1 MLYQVNLILI
11 NQVKDDGNVNS
22 ILERSYNVSQI
33 RLWKLLNDISYN
45 DIIELWKISYIRSK
59 NLKSYYVV
67 ILEDSTLLCICMFIV
82 NQGMIC
88 CHQLR
93 VLIKSKKVIFYI
105 LLIHTCWFNSNLLDS
120 ISFIM
125 IVNGERRHTAIPLSY
140 MNNLR
145 TENVYTSIIRGQV
158 SKKIKYKTVM
168 SIAKTSIQITII
180 ENVTFELIR
189 ILMQFIM
196 KYCRNM
202 GLSIDIPNN
211 IISFSDTEDN
221 KGIES

>member
-1 MLYQVNLILI
+1 
-11 NQVKDDGNVNS
+11 
-22 ILERSYNVSQI
+22 
-33 RLWKLLNDISYN
+33 
-45 DIIELWKISYIRSK
+45 
-59 NLKSYYVV
+59 
-67 ILEDSTLLCICMFIV
+67 
-82 NQGMIC
+82 
-88 CHQLR
+88 
-93 VLIKSKKVIFYI
+93 
-105 LLIHTCWFNSNLLDS
+105 
-120 ISFIM
+120 M

>member
-1 MLYQVNLILI
+1 
-11 NQVKDDGNVNS
+11 
-22 ILERSYNVSQI
+22 
-33 RLWKLLNDISYN
+33 
-45 DIIELWKISYIRSK
+45 
-59 NLKSYYVV
+59 
-67 ILEDSTLLCICMFIV
+67 MFIV
-82 NQGMIC
+82 NQGMIYH
-88 CHQLR
+88 HQLR

-105 LLIHTCWFNSNLLDS
+105 SLIHICWFNSNLSDS
-120 ISFIM
+120 ISFIT
-125 IVNGERRHTAIPLSY
+125 IVNGERRHIAIPLSY